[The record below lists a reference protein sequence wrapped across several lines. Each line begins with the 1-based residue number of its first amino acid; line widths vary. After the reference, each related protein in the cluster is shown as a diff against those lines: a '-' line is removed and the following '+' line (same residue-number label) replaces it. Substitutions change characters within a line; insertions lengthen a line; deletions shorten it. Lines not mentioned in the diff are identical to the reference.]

1 MIIII
6 IIFLKR
12 AKAININLMNDD
24 AKATLVLKDEESGC
38 EKGPW
43 INWKWGFGISEVS
56 SVCLYSHGY
65 CGGVK
70 EIIS

>member
-38 EKGPW
+38 EKGTW

-56 SVCLYSHGY
+56 RFCLYSHGD
-65 CGGVK
+65 CGGVRDH
-70 EIIS
+70 

>member
-43 INWKWGFGISEVS
+43 INWKWGFGISEVYLGF
-56 SVCLYSHGY
+56 VYTATAIVG
-65 CGGVK
+65 
-70 EIIS
+70 E